1 MTPYAVTTFSLGT
14 STVLTLPKKLGIPAG
29 VRAEMKKRRS
39 SLLVDFVDVPKE
51 NRQLELERD
60 LTLIRKLSGG
70 VPVTSRLTPDDMNR
84 VYDDDI
90 YG

>member
-14 STVLTLPKKLGIPAG
+14 STVLTIPKKLGIPAG

-39 SLLVDFVDVPKE
+39 SLLVDFVDVPKG
-51 NRQLELERD
+51 NRLLERD

>member
-1 MTPYAVTTFSLGT
+1 MTPYAATTFSLGT

-39 SLLVDFVDVPKE
+39 SLLIDFVDVPKG
-51 NRQLELERD
+51 NRQLERD

-70 VPVTSRLTPDDMNR
+70 VPVTSRFAPDDMNR
-84 VYDDDI
+84 AYDDDV

>member
-1 MTPYAVTTFSLGT
+1 MTPYTVTTFSLGT

-39 SLLVDFVDVPKE
+39 SLLIDFVDIPKG
-51 NRQLELERD
+51 NRQLERD

-84 VYDDDI
+84 VYDDDV

>member
-39 SLLVDFVDVPKE
+39 SLLIDFVDIPKGD
-51 NRQLELERD
+51 RQLERD

-84 VYDDDI
+84 VYDEDV

>member
-14 STVLTLPKKLGIPAG
+14 STVLTIPKKLGIPAG

-39 SLLVDFVDVPKE
+39 SLLIDFVDIPE
-51 NRQLELERD
+51 GDRQLERD

-70 VPVTSRLTPDDMNR
+70 VPVTSRLAPDDMNR
-84 VYDDDI
+84 VYDEDV